1 MNFKSVQLACEKNIT
16 SLKFPPHTTD
26 IPQPLEKSVFKSLK
40 DHWESVLFKRLH
52 LKRPRL
58 TKAEFTTLLVSQ
70 DVWDASVKVGIIYND
85 FRRCDIFPCDRNTYL
100 KDKLNRDLLNRYKT
114 LIEKLKL

>member
-1 MNFKSVQLACEKNIT
+1 MNFKSVQLAFEKNIT
-16 SLKFPPHTTD
+16 PLKFPPHTTD

-85 FRRCDIFPCDRNTYL
+85 FRRCDIFPCD
-100 KDKLNRDLLNRYKT
+100 
-114 LIEKLKL
+114 